1 MRVTGIL
8 LAAGHARRFGSN
20 KLVAAL
26 DDGTPVVVAS
36 ARRLAAAVD
45 DVLAVVPGEGG
56 LVESLLAAEGIAT
69 QRCPEARHGMGH
81 SLACG
86 AARAGGADAMLVMLG
101 DMPFVAPA
109 TLERLVTML
118 RDGAAIVV
126 PTHDARDGHPVGF
139 AARFGAE
146 LAGLSGDRGAR
157 AVLAAHAG
165 EVVRVA
171 VDDPGIHQDI
181 DVPADLQGQR

>member
-26 DDGTPVVVAS
+26 GDGTPVVVAS

-56 LVESLLAAEGIAT
+56 AVESLLAAEGIVT
-69 QRCPEARHGMGH
+69 QRCPEAVHGMGH

-86 AARAGGADAMLVMLG
+86 AVSASGADASLVMLG
-101 DMPFVAPA
+101 DMPFVAPS
-109 TLERLVTML
+109 TLARLVAML

-139 AARFGAE
+139 ASRFGAE
-146 LAGLSGDRGAR
+146 LANLAGDRGAR
-157 AVLAAHAG
+157 AVLAAHAD

-171 VDDPGIHQDI
+171 VDDRGIHQDI
-181 DVPADLQGQR
+181 DVPADLPRQG